1 MNTMRSCSLPRHVNV
16 FRGHGVFR
24 NGKTFTRDHRRVE
37 YPRDG
42 FLFHPKD
49 GNLLYTRHSS
59 VSTRALADVMSTS
72 PLLSDMAATATTFVA
87 GVLAVSS
94 IKWLENN
101 GLLHKV
107 CLCRR
112 CMYCSKRYNFM
123 CCLLGFRR

>member
-1 MNTMRSCSLPRHVNV
+1 MNTMQSCHGLNVNV

-42 FLFHPKD
+42 FLIHPKD
-49 GNLLYTRHSS
+49 VNILYTRQSS
-59 VSTRALADVMSTS
+59 VSTHALADVISTT

-112 CMYCSKRYNFM
+112 CMYILSRRNFM
-123 CCLLGFRR
+123 CCVFGFRR